1 MYHHLAQHAFG
12 LVVGGLH
19 AGIAYKRE
27 QVSLLP
33 MYISISF
40 ILFITSLRIVS
51 DGSEDAVTSQRAR
64 HGNAAARIAPFRIK
78 CAKHSFTEGP
88 IHRLDYDK
96 DVFTCI
102 VLVIK
107 FRLFSVIHRHGLG
120 LKVCETFCP
129 VLCIQTNL
137 LLNNFPAPIYPI
149 SVNFIKLT

>member
-102 VLVIK
+102 QTRRMASVMSMELTFISGNTVK
-107 FRLFSVIHRHGLG
+107 FMSARF
-120 LKVCETFCP
+120 F
-129 VLCIQTNL
+129 
-137 LLNNFPAPIYPI
+137 Y
-149 SVNFIKLT
+149 